1 MNKTLPS
8 LNDISYKLYE
18 NINMNDTINN
28 IKQMQLKNL
37 ITDYFKNMET
47 KEILNSEKNIFYTE
61 KFKNKRMIQ
70 DELYEQYVSDRYIIY
85 EKWLN
90 DKSIFNI
97 HSLSS
102 FQKFEFEPIPDIYTY
117 NFEINNN
124 FGLNKSDEPR
134 VKKDDLSEIEEDSD
148 TDSKCTPKKIEECR
162 KKDKICNPTTGRC
175 IKPKTLLPIPV
186 VNTKKEDFFEIEEV
200 EEEKQD
206 EKQDVKEEV
215 KQEVNNCTPK
225 KIEECKKKDKVC
237 NPKSGRCI
245 KPGTLPPPVVN
256 TKKEDFSEIE
266 EVKEEVKQEVKQN
279 VKEEV
284 KQEVNNCT
292 PKKIEE
298 CKKKDKVCNPKSGRC
313 IKK

>member
-1 MNKTLPS
+1 
-8 LNDISYKLYE
+8 
-18 NINMNDTINN
+18 
-28 IKQMQLKNL
+28 
-37 ITDYFKNMET
+37 
-47 KEILNSEKNIFYTE
+47 
-61 KFKNKRMIQ
+61 MIQ

-102 FQKFEFEPIPDIYTY
+102 FQKFEFEQIPDIYTY

-124 FGLNKSDEPR
+124 FGLNKSDEPKPK

-148 TDSKCTPKKIEECR
+148 TDSIDSKCTPKKIEECR
-162 KKDKICNPTTGRC
+162 KKDKVCNPKTGYC

-186 VNTKKEDFFEIEEV
+186 VNTKKEDFSEIEEV
-200 EEEKQD
+200 EEDVKKEV
-206 EKQDVKEEV
+206 KQDVK
-215 KQEVNNCTPK
+215 Q
-225 KIEECKKKDKVC
+225 D
-237 NPKSGRCI
+237 
-245 KPGTLPPPVVN
+245 
-256 TKKEDFSEIE
+256 
-266 EVKEEVKQEVKQN
+266 
-279 VKEEV
+279 V

>member
-28 IKQMQLKNL
+28 IKQVQLKNL
-37 ITDYFKNMET
+37 ITDYFKNMEA

-102 FQKFEFEPIPDIYTY
+102 FQKFEFETIPDIYTY

-134 VKKDDLSEIEEDSD
+134 V
-148 TDSKCTPKKIEECR
+148 
-162 KKDKICNPTTGRC
+162 
-175 IKPKTLLPIPV
+175 
-186 VNTKKEDFFEIEEV
+186 
-200 EEEKQD
+200 
-206 EKQDVKEEV
+206 
-215 KQEVNNCTPK
+215 
-225 KIEECKKKDKVC
+225 
-237 NPKSGRCI
+237 
-245 KPGTLPPPVVN
+245 
-256 TKKEDFSEIE
+256 
-266 EVKEEVKQEVKQN
+266 
-279 VKEEV
+279 
-284 KQEVNNCT
+284 
-292 PKKIEE
+292 
-298 CKKKDKVCNPKSGRC
+298 
-313 IKK
+313 